1 MGCLNDDGCDG
12 RLDAIE
18 KTSYPCDFTI
28 GNVNPRQ
35 SDQNEERWQHKQ
47 NTGHNAAPCFVHQPA
62 NVSGQ
67 LLGFWSGQ
75 HHAVIECMKKTFF
88 REPTPSNH

>member
-1 MGCLNDDGCDG
+1 MCSLNDDGGNG
-12 RLDAIE
+12 RLDAI
-18 KTSYPCDFTI
+18 KQPCHPRHLAISD
-28 GNVNPRQ
+28 VNPRQ
-35 SDQNEERWQHKQ
+35 SNQEEQRWQNKQ

-62 NVSGQ
+62 NVGGQ

-88 REPTPSNH
+88 